1 METLKSIRSL
11 GIAIVLILSL
21 VFVLVSMQEAERVRS
36 DACCSDDPRNGNPYS
51 DRSG

>member
-21 VFVLVSMQEAERVRS
+21 MFVLG
-36 DACCSDDPRNGNPYS
+36 ACKKTEYVPTPVAPMTPATEIPTATAPVE
-51 DRSG
+51 